1 MVLQRDFSHVKVG
14 DIVLRML
21 SGVVPMK
28 LKVSEVTDTL
38 ILCGPKDVGW
48 AFERR
53 SGAEVDEEL
62 GWGIRDENDV
72 LSRTG
77 SFLVPYEHK
86 EEVEET
92 GEEEAEEI
100 AEEK

>member
-1 MVLQRDFSHVKVG
+1 MLQRDFSYVKVG
-14 DIVLRML
+14 DVVLRML
-21 SGVVPMK
+21 SGAVPMK
-28 LKVSEVTDTL
+28 LIVSEVTDTL

-62 GWGIRDENDV
+62 GWGVRDKNGV
-72 LSRTG
+72 LSPTG

-86 EEVEET
+86 EETEET
-92 GEEEAEEI
+92 T
-100 AEEK
+100 KNKDND